1 MITKTMKLSEINAAG
16 YNPRKDLKKNDSA
29 YKSLKRSMDE
39 YGFIVPLIYNEQ
51 TKTLISGHQRLKVLK
66 DEGKA
71 EAEVVIVDMDETKEK
86 ALCVAMNKISGN
98 WDYGALADIIEE
110 FQAADFSTE
119 LAGFSEADIKELFED
134 ETEPEDDSYEPEAV
148 TIDRETEGVPVR
160 IGEYDFE
167 VSQKTY
173 DDTIVDIREKVGM
186 TVPKVC
192 EEIKRRL
199 LA

>member
-148 TIDRETEGVPVR
+148 TIDRETEDVPVR